1 MANNFANSQDLV
13 ELEDIKNNTILLKD
27 GSLRKVLMVGG
38 VNFSLKSQQEQ
49 DLITGAY
56 QNFLNSLDF
65 PLHILIH
72 SRKINVQ
79 KYLDDLE
86 KRRVEEPSPLLQ
98 NQIAEYREFVRQ
110 FVQENA
116 IMEKTFLV
124 VVPWYPQTITK
135 QAKGILSFLPFGKGK
150 GKKNEKEGVA
160 AELKQEQDKFAS
172 LAQSISQL
180 DQRVDQLTEGL
191 FSIGL
196 EAVVLNDEQLVE
208 LFYNFYN
215 PGTIERQGI
224 TLPTE

>member
-1 MANNFANSQDLV
+1 MATDFANSQDLV
-13 ELEDIKNNTILLKD
+13 EIENIQNNTVILKD
-27 GSLRKVLMVGG
+27 GSLRKILMVGG

-65 PLHILIH
+65 SLHILIH
-72 SRKINVQ
+72 SRKINIQ

-86 KRRVEEPSPLLQ
+86 KRRTEEASPLLQ

-124 VVPWYPQTITK
+124 VVPWYPLRITGPSK
-135 QAKGILSFLPFGKGK
+135 NTFSFLPFF
-150 GKKNEKEGVA
+150 KKKDA
-160 AELKQEQDKFAS
+160 AAQKTQEDKDR
-172 LAQSISQL
+172 LADITQSISQL
-180 DQRVDQLTEGL
+180 DQRVDRTVEGL

-215 PGTIERQGI
+215 PGTIERQNI
-224 TLPTE
+224 TIPAE

>member
-1 MANNFANSQDLV
+1 MATDFANSQTLV
-13 ELEDIKNNTILLKD
+13 EIADIRNNTVILKD
-27 GSLRKVLMVGG
+27 GTLRKVLIVGG

-65 PLHILIH
+65 PFQTIIH
-72 SRKINVQ
+72 SRKINIQ

-98 NQIAEYREFVRQ
+98 NQIAEYREFVHQ
-110 FVQENA
+110 FIQENA
-116 IMEKTFLV
+116 IMEKTFLA
-124 VVPWYPQTITK
+124 VVPWYPPHLVAQTKST
-135 QAKGILSFLPFGKGK
+135 LSFLPFM
-150 GKKNEKEGVA
+150 KKKDA
-160 AELKQEQDKFAS
+160 AEEAKRKEAS
-172 LAQSISQL
+172 LADIDRDISQL
-180 DQRVDQLTEGL
+180 DQRVERTVEGL

-215 PGTIERQGI
+215 PGTVERQEVSA
-224 TLPTE
+224 PK